1 MHTPQTAV
9 VILNWNGKHLLE
21 RFLPGIIANTPEG
34 VELIVAD
41 NASDDGSV
49 AFLEAHHPQ
58 VRLILLDKNYGYA
71 GGYNRALEQVDAKY
85 YVLLNSD
92 MQVTAGWLQPC
103 IGMMEE
109 DHGLVAVQPKIRSLE
124 NPQYFE
130 HAGAAGG
137 FLDQYGFPFCRGRIF
152 QTVERDEGQ
161 YDDAVDIFWA
171 SGAALF
177 VRSTAFHEV
186 GGFDARF
193 FAHMEEIDLCW
204 RFHHRGYRVRY
215 CPQSVLYHLG
225 GGSLPP
231 SSPRKT
237 YLNFRNS
244 LWMLAKN
251 LSGRKFCKLIL
262 FRYALDE
269 LAAFRFLIKGQ
280 GKNLV
285 AVARAWYA
293 LISNRKALRKHSRHV
308 PREMPKML
316 YRHSIVIQYYVL
328 RRKYF
333 SDLRFRASTARK

>member
-1 MHTPQTAV
+1 MHTSQTAV

-21 RFLPGIIANTPEG
+21 RFLPGIMAHTPKG
-34 VELIVAD
+34 VEVIVAD
-41 NASDDGSV
+41 NASGDGSLE
-49 AFLEAHHPQ
+49 FLRAEYPGI
-58 VRLILLDKNYGYA
+58 RLIVLDKNYGYA
-71 GGYNRALEQVDAKY
+71 GGYNLALEQVDAKY

-92 MQVTAGWLQPC
+92 MRVTEGWLQPC
-103 IGMMEE
+103 INMMEE
-109 DHGLVAVQPKIRSLE
+109 DQKLVAVQPKIRSLE
-124 NPQYFE
+124 NPGYFE
-130 HAGAAGG
+130 YAGAAGG
-137 FLDQYGFPFCRGRIF
+137 YLDQFGFPFCRGRIF
-152 QTVERDEGQ
+152 QTVEKDEGQ

-177 VRSTAFHEV
+177 IRSSAFHQA

-204 RFHHRGYRVRY
+204 RFHHLGYRVRY

-225 GGSLPP
+225 GGSLPA
-231 SSPRKT
+231 SSPQKT

-251 LSGRKFCKLIL
+251 LPGAKFRKMIL
-262 FRYALDE
+262 LRYVLDE

-280 GKNLV
+280 GKALM

-293 LISNRKALRKHSRHV
+293 LISNRKKLRKYGRHV

-316 YRHSIVIQYYVL
+316 YRHSIVIQYYL
-328 RRKYF
+328 FRKKYF

>member
-1 MHTPQTAV
+1 MHTPRTAV

-21 RFLPGIIANTPEG
+21 RFLPGIIAHTPDG
-34 VELIVAD
+34 VGLIVAD
-41 NASDDGSV
+41 NASEDGSV
-49 AFLEAHHPQ
+49 AFLEEHHPQ

-71 GGYNRALEQVDAKY
+71 GGYNHALDQVDAEY

-92 MQVTAGWLQPC
+92 MQVTDGWLRPC
-103 IGMMEE
+103 IDMMEE
-109 DHGLVAVQPKIRSLE
+109 DHKLVAVQPKIRSLE

-137 FLDQYGFPFCRGRIF
+137 FLDKYGFPFCRGRVF
-152 QTVERDEGQ
+152 QTVEKDEGQ

-171 SGAALF
+171 SGAAMF
-177 VRSTAFHEV
+177 VRARAFHKA
-186 GGFDARF
+186 GGFDNRF

-204 RFHHRGYRVRY
+204 RFHHLGYRVGY
-215 CPQSVLYHLG
+215 CPDAVLYHLG
-225 GGSLPP
+225 GGSLPS

-237 YLNFRNS
+237 FLNFRNS

-251 LSGRKFCKLIL
+251 LPGRKFRTIIL
-262 FRYALDE
+262 LRYALDE
-269 LAAFRFLIKGQ
+269 MAAFRFLIKGQ
-280 GKNLV
+280 CKNLM

-293 LISNRKALRKHSRHV
+293 LITNRKRLRRHSRHV
-308 PREMPKML
+308 PRKMPEML
-316 YRHSIVIQYYVL
+316 YRRSIVIQYYFF

>member
-1 MHTPQTAV
+1 MHTPQAAV

-21 RFLPGIIANTPEG
+21 RFLPGIISQTPDG

-41 NASDDGSV
+41 NASEDGSV

-71 GGYNRALEQVDAKY
+71 GGYNRALDQVDAEY

-92 MQVTAGWLQPC
+92 MQVTEGWLQPC
-103 IGMMEE
+103 INMMEE
-109 DHGLVAVQPKIRSLE
+109 DQDLVAVQPKIRSLE

-137 FLDQYGFPFCRGRIF
+137 FLDKYGFPFCRGRIF
-152 QTVERDEGQ
+152 QTVEKDEGQ
-161 YDDAVDIFWA
+161 YDDAVDLFWA
-171 SGAALF
+171 SGAAMF
-177 VRSTAFHEV
+177 VRSRAFHKA
-186 GGFDARF
+186 GGFDERF

-204 RFHHRGYRVRY
+204 RFQNLGFRVRY
-215 CPQSVLYHLG
+215 CPDSLLYHLG
-225 GGSLPP
+225 GGSLPS

-251 LSGRKFCKLIL
+251 LPRRKFRQLIL
-262 FRYALDE
+262 PRYALDE
-269 LAAFRFLIKGQ
+269 MAAFRFLVKGQ
-280 GKNLV
+280 FKNLM

-293 LISNRKALRKHSRHV
+293 LLSRRKRMRKHSRNV
-308 PREMPKML
+308 PREMPKLL
-316 YRHSIVIQYYVL
+316 YRRSIVVQYYL
-328 RRKYF
+328 FRKKNF